1 MLLKGVLFLPI
12 DTWDHIDALAIA
24 MSRQKQRQI
33 NRSDA
38 VQWLVLQNWKKTQIK
53 KVKKMA
59 DEKKLVI
66 AA

>member
-1 MLLKGVLFLPI
+1 MLLKGVLFLPT
-12 DTWDHIDALAIA
+12 DTWDHIDALAVA

-33 NRSDA
+33 SRSDA
-38 VQWLVLQNWKKTQIK
+38 VQWLVLQHWKKTQIK